1 MREDFDVLAAIGVTP
16 AGGVDRS
23 SLNDAHLAAR
33 KWFVER
39 AAEAGLATR
48 VDAAGNH
55 SALLRADGPTLLL
68 GSHLDSVPNGGR
80 YDGAL
85 GVVAALHV
93 LLAVQASGLTLPVE
107 LEAID
112 FTDEE
117 GTLVGLLGSEALT
130 GALAPET
137 LQAPRGGREAL
148 VAGLERAGLQEGQLA
163 SARREAESLA
173 GYLERHIE
181 QGPVLERAGVQ
192 IGVVTAIVGARSFS
206 LVFRGAAGHAGTTPM
221 DARRDAGLAAASF
234 AVAANELV
242 VRDFPGCVATI
253 GDLQLEP
260 GAYNVVPGTARVALE
275 CRSED
280 GIELERLATALLG
293 AAQREATAR
302 RVELEIEP
310 VGRWEPTALD
320 PGICAAIEEVA
331 AGLGLSSLRLRSG
344 AGHDAQA
351 LARVTKA
358 GMIFVPSVGG
368 LSHDPGESTSWEDC
382 VNGANVL
389 LGSALLLAHRSR

>member
-1 MREDFDVLAAIGVTP
+1 V
-16 AGGVDRS
+16 S
-23 SLNDAHLAAR
+23 
-33 KWFVER
+33 
-39 AAEAGLATR
+39 
-48 VDAAGNH
+48 
-55 SALLRADGPTLLL
+55 
-68 GSHLDSVPNGGR
+68 
-80 YDGAL
+80 
-85 GVVAALHV
+85 
-93 LLAVQASGLTLPVE
+93 
-107 LEAID
+107 
-112 FTDEE
+112 
-117 GTLVGLLGSEALT
+117 
-130 GALAPET
+130 
-137 LQAPRGGREAL
+137 
-148 VAGLERAGLQEGQLA
+148 
-163 SARREAESLA
+163 
-173 GYLERHIE
+173 
-181 QGPVLERAGVQ
+181 
-192 IGVVTAIVGARSFS
+192 
-206 LVFRGAAGHAGTTPM
+206 
-221 DARRDAGLAAASF
+221 DAGLAAASF

-260 GAYNVVPGTARVALE
+260 GAYNVVPGKARVALE

-331 AGLGLSSLRLRSG
+331 ADLGLSSLRLRSG

-389 LGSALLLAHRSR
+389 LGAALVLAHRSR